1 MFDIGW
7 QELLVIAVVALI
19 VIGPKDLPRAL
30 KAITQWI
37 GKLRA
42 LAHDFQRGLDDV
54 VREAEL
60 DDLKKKLTET
70 TSTDIARQIE
80 NTIDPTGEISKNLD
94 LNQVEQ
100 DLQQKARAM
109 TEGEASSA
117 GEPPKA
123 LPSPESSSESFPA
136 APSNTASAPVPPAD
150 KTAGGT

>member
-42 LAHDFQRGLDDV
+42 LANDFQRGLDDV

-70 TSTDIARQIE
+70 TSVDVARQIE
-80 NTIDPTGEISKNLD
+80 NTIDPTGEVAKSLD
-94 LNQVEQ
+94 LNEVER
-100 DLQQKARAM
+100 DLERNARTMA
-109 TEGEASSA
+109 EGDVPSAADSPPALPAPEPAPPASSTPEERPA
-117 GEPPKA
+117 SPPDKA
-123 LPSPESSSESFPA
+123 VGS
-136 APSNTASAPVPPAD
+136 
-150 KTAGGT
+150 G